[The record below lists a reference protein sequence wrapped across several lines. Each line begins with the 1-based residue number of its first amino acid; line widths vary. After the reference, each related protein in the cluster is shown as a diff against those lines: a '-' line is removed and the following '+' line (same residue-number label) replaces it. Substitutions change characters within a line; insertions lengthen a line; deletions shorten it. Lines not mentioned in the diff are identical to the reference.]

1 MEGPF
6 AGFGCPLMMP
16 TLRPWRQQVTLLLI
30 QGQTYMHVCSI
41 ACSTL
46 GRLQRRL
53 LRGML
58 IPWTIP
64 IPTVH
69 RAVLSFALRMNC
81 AWHGMAWHGWES
93 GRRTDGFSSHFHSAR
108 QPKRQPWQA
117 TYWRRCCATQSSPDA
132 SKLLGPVT
140 SGASCFCQTDP
151 PAAGTPAPGYST
163 TRLSQWFVL
172 QPNHFGCSC
181 LCSFG
186 GSRQAFWFDWQVR

>member
-1 MEGPF
+1 MAA
-6 AGFGCPLMMP
+6 AGDPSSHSRTNVHARVLHRMLNTGTLATTLAARDAHPLDYTDTDRTPGCFELC
-16 TLRPWRQQVTLLLI
+16 V
-30 QGQTYMHVCSI
+30 
-41 ACSTL
+41 ANE
-46 GRLQRRL
+46 
-53 LRGML
+53 
-58 IPWTIP
+58 
-64 IPTVH
+64 
-69 RAVLSFALRMNC
+69 LRM

-117 TYWRRCCATQSSPDA
+117 PYWRRCCATQRSPDA